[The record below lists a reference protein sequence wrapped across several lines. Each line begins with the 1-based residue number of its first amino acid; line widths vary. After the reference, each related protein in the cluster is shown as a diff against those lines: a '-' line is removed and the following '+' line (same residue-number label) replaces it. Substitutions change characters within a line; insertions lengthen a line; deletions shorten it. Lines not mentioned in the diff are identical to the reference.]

1 MLLNVLQ
8 PTNELPRPG
17 GRVIC
22 RVLRTS
28 GAIGSST
35 VDLYAYFQELFFFF
49 LPTVCLLV
57 VTVYC

>member
-35 VDLYAYFQELFFFF
+35 VDLYAYFQELFFFCRQYVF
-49 LPTVCLLV
+49 
-57 VTVYC
+57 